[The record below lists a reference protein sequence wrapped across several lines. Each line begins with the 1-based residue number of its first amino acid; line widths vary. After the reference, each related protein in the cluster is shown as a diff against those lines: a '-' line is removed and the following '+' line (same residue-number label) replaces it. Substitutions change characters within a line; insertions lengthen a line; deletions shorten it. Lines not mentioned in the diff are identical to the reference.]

1 VSRIVVRL
9 ERRVKL
15 KLRRMRRET
24 KDKALAVR
32 CQIVLLAAKDRRRGD
47 IAESV
52 GCSVSWVNR
61 VVARFAQLGMVGL
74 LDRRE
79 DNGLL
84 KLDEWYLADLYDLVD
99 KSPQHYGYR
108 RPTWTRELLAKV
120 MFTLT
125 GVKVHAAT
133 MSRALAGSGPAWAG
147 RGRRWAAPGPNPAV
161 KGTWPS
167 SAGRSLRCRRATWR
181 CTWTRWTST

>member
-15 KLRRMRRET
+15 ELRRMRRET

-32 CQIVLLAAKDRRRGD
+32 CQIVLLAARDRRRGD

-61 VVARFAQLGMVGL
+61 VVARFAESGVTGL

-79 DNGLL
+79 DNGQV
-84 KLDEWYLADLYDLVD
+84 KLDEWYLADWWTKAL
-99 KSPQHYGYR
+99 R
-108 RPTWTRELLAKV
+108 TTATAARP
-120 MFTLT
+120 
-125 GVKVHAAT
+125 
-133 MSRALAGSGPAWAG
+133 G
-147 RGRRWAAPGPNPAV
+147 RGSFWPRSCSPSPA
-161 KGTWPS
+161 
-167 SAGRSLRCRRATWR
+167 
-181 CTWTRWTST
+181 

>member
-1 VSRIVVRL
+1 MSRIVVRL

-32 CQIVLLAAKDRRRGD
+32 CQIVLLAARDRRRCD

-61 VVARFAQLGMVGL
+61 VVARFAELGVTGL

-79 DNGLL
+79 DNGQL
-84 KLDEWYLADLYDLVD
+84 KLDELITARYPLEQINEAI
-99 KSPQHYGYR
+99 
-108 RPTWTRELLAKV
+108 
-120 MFTLT
+120 
-125 GVKVHAAT
+125 AAVE
-133 MSRALAGSGPAWAG
+133 RGEALRNVIALAPE
-147 RGRRWAAPGPNPAV
+147 
-161 KGTWPS
+161 
-167 SAGRSLRCRRATWR
+167 LM
-181 CTWTRWTST
+181 